1 MFRGETFASA
11 AVRKIRDETGN
22 QLLKVEAVGII
33 NVWNT
38 FFPDSNWD
46 SDRQPGREGTQTVN
60 ISVFCRVE
68 DTTNLSEEPLSGAG
82 EEDIA
87 VLSGSGSSW
96 AVQSHRWVSK
106 EEVLSNPN
114 LFDKYVTLNV
124 QQSASLGFL

>member
-11 AVRKIRDETGN
+11 AERKIRDETGN
-22 QLLKVEAVGII
+22 QSLKVKAMGII

-46 SDRQPGREGTQTVN
+46 NDRQAGREGTQTVN

-68 DTTNLSEEPLSGAG
+68 EAALSEEPFSGAG

-96 AVQSHRWVSK
+96 AVQSHRWVTK
-106 EEVLSNPN
+106 EEVLNSPN

-124 QQSASLGFL
+124 QQSVSLGFL